1 MIGSPMDSW
10 LRGTRQRARRH
21 VHRRHVQPARLRRQH
36 PGNTT
41 GDSTP
46 EQQADVYR
54 LISALGAE
62 PVDIFGSSGGAVV
75 GLALVTAHPGR
86 VRALVSHEPPVI
98 ELLADREQLR
108 AQMEDIYDTYRSDGA
123 DKVMQKFLTH
133 AGFGNAAAG
142 DDRGALRSEPPP
154 DQMARMR
161 AAIEVFLGHP
171 IRPTTRYRPD
181 IEALRAAS
189 TRIVVGVGCEVEGT
203 ARQPSG
209 RRARRATWHNS
220 GRLPR

>member
-1 MIGSPMDSW
+1 
-10 LRGTRQRARRH
+10 
-21 VHRRHVQPARLRRQH
+21 
-36 PGNTT
+36 
-41 GDSTP
+41 
-46 EQQADVYR
+46 
-54 LISALGAE
+54 
-62 PVDIFGSSGGAVV
+62 
-75 GLALVTAHPGR
+75 
-86 VRALVSHEPPVI
+86 VI

-108 AQMEDIYDTYRSDGA
+108 AQMDDIYDTYRSDGA

-161 AAIEVFLGHP
+161 AAIEVFLGHL

-209 RRARRATWHNS
+209 RRARRQLGITVVDFPVDHSGLVSNPAECGRILVQLFTEAT
-220 GRLPR
+220 